1 MIFASDNWA
10 GASPKVLAALTTTG
24 STGPLPAYG
33 DDEVTRRLGVRFA
46 EAFEREVDVFLVAT
60 GTAAN
65 ALSVAAFSP
74 PWGQL
79 LIHAEGHLA
88 VDECGAPEFFAGT
101 RTATLPGRLGKL
113 AAADL
118 ARRLADWPVG
128 VHHGRPTVLSITQAN
143 ECGRIYSVAEVTA
156 LASIAHAHGLAL
168 HMDGARLANAV
179 ARLGCSLAE
188 ITWKAGVDVLSFGA
202 TKGGCLMAEA
212 IVSFHPE
219 KREELA
225 FRRKRAGQLISKH
238 RWVAAQFEAWLD
250 GGHWLDL
257 AAHANAMADRL
268 AAGIRAA
275 TAARLA
281 WEPEANEVFVVM
293 TPETAARLTAA
304 GSRFYDWSTTGLA
317 PEDRPAEGEGLYR
330 LVASFATTETDVD
343 AFLAALADAS
353 AAVVS

>member
-10 GASPKVLAALTTTG
+10 GASPKVLAALAAA
-24 STGPLPAYG
+24 SAGPLPAYG
-33 DDEVTRRLGVRFA
+33 DDDITRALTARFA

-65 ALSVAAFSP
+65 GLSVAAFAP

-79 LIHAEGHLA
+79 LIHEEGHLA

-101 RTATLPGRLGKL
+101 RTVTLPGRLGKL
-113 AAADL
+113 EAADL
-118 ARRLADWPVG
+118 ACRLASWPVG
-128 VHHGRPTVLSITQAN
+128 VHHGKPAVLSITQAN
-143 ECGRIYSVAEVTA
+143 ECGRIYSVAEVAA
-156 LASIAHAHGLAL
+156 LGEVARDHGLAL

-179 ARLGCSLAE
+179 ARLGCSLSE

-212 IVSFHPE
+212 IVSFRPE

-238 RWVAAQFEAWLD
+238 RFVAAQFEAWLD

-257 AAHANAMADRL
+257 ATHANAMADRL
-268 AAGIRAA
+268 AAGIARSN
-275 TAARLA
+275 AARLA
-281 WEPEANEVFVVM
+281 WEPQANEVFVAL
-293 TPETAARLTAA
+293 TPATAARLTAA
-304 GSRFYDWSTTGLA
+304 GARFHEWSTAGLA
-317 PEDRPAEGEGLYR
+317 PEDRLGEGERLHR
-330 LVASFATTETDVD
+330 LVTSFATTPEDVD
-343 AFLAALADAS
+343 AFLTQLAAG
-353 AAVVS
+353 

>member
-10 GASPKVLAALTTTG
+10 GASPKVLAALTAAG
-24 STGPLPAYG
+24 SAGPLPAYG
-33 DDEVTRRLGVRFA
+33 DDEITRRLDARFA
-46 EAFEREVDVFLVAT
+46 LVFDREVDVVLVTT

-79 LIHAEGHLA
+79 LIHEEGHLA

-101 RTATLPGRLGKL
+101 RTVGLPGRFGKL
-113 AAADL
+113 DAADL
-118 ARRLADWPVG
+118 AARLATWPIG
-128 VHHGRPTVLSITQAN
+128 VHHGKPAVLSISQAN

-156 LASIAHAHGLAL
+156 LAEVAHAHGLAL

-202 TKGGCLMAEA
+202 TKGGCAMAEA
-212 IVSFHPE
+212 IVSFVPE

-225 FRRKRAGQLISKH
+225 FRRKRAGHLISKH
-238 RWVAAQFEAWLD
+238 RFVAAQFEAWLD

-268 AAGIRAA
+268 ASGIRAA
-275 TAARLA
+275 REARLA

-293 TPETAARLTAA
+293 TPATAARLTAA
-304 GSRFYDWSTTGLA
+304 GARFYDWSTTGLA
-317 PEDRPAEGEGLYR
+317 PQDRPADGEALFR
-330 LVASFATTETDVD
+330 LVTSFATTSAEVD
-343 AFLAALADAS
+343 AFLAALDG
-353 AAVVS
+353 